1 MSLGF
6 YFFLKLCLAFG
17 VFILARS
24 LHKEWVKKIIFA
36 LIIAALLES
45 SLGVWQ
51 FLAQKSFTSTLLG
64 MSGYEAFRAGV
75 AVLKNDAGRF
85 LRAYGTFP
93 HPNILGSFLSAAL
106 VLLCAISIRQSKK
119 RFLILISSVIVLL
132 GLIVSFSRSAWL
144 GLAVG
149 IGWFAWYWI
158 YREGESAEKKFFWK
172 ILFVLGAAG
181 IIFTFILKD
190 VVFPRFDSAVIE
202 KEHSVSE
209 RETTWREAIL
219 LIRERPFT
227 GVGAGNYTAALIQK
241 YPNTPVYVIQ
251 PAHNVFLLV
260 GAELGLIGLI
270 LFLGLMYKIVAGI
283 FSGNAKVYVS
293 SAPFFAAFIALAPG
307 LFVDHFLWSSH
318 FGVLSFFLLAGL
330 SMNRSGDT

>member
-1 MSLGF
+1 
-6 YFFLKLCLAFG
+6 
-17 VFILARS
+17 
-24 LHKEWVKKIIFA
+24 
-36 LIIAALLES
+36 
-45 SLGVWQ
+45 VWQ
-51 FLAQKSFTSTLLG
+51 FLAQKSFTSTFLG
-64 MSGYEAFRAGV
+64 MGNYEASRAGV
-75 AVLKNDAGRF
+75 AVLKNDAGRW

-93 HPNILGSFLSAAL
+93 HPNILGSFLIAVL
-106 VLLCAISIRQSKK
+106 VLLCSISIRQSKK
-119 RFLILISSVIVLL
+119 RFLILIYSAIVLL
-132 GLIVSFSRSAWL
+132 GLIVSFSRAAWL

-149 IGWFAWYWI
+149 IGWFVWYRI
-158 YREGESAEKKFFWK
+158 DREGESAEKKIFWK

-202 KEHSVSE
+202 REHSVSE

-219 LIRERPFT
+219 LIREHPFT

-251 PAHNVFLLV
+251 PAHNVFLMV

-270 LFLGLMYKIVAGI
+270 LFLGLMYKIVESI

-293 SAPFFAAFIALAPG
+293 SAPFLAAFIAITPSF
-307 LFVDHFLWSSH
+307 FVDHFLWSSH
-318 FGVLSFFLLAGL
+318 FGLLFFFLLVGL
-330 SMNRSGDT
+330 SMNHNEDVVKQN